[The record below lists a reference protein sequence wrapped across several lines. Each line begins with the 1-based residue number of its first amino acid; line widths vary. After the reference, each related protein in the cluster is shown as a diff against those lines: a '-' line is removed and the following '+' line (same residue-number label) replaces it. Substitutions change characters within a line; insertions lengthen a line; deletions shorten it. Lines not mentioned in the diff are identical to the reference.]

1 MCLSRQTKSSKRQTA
16 GISGAIFSF
25 SFLISTEREIERFV
39 DCARDLFTYF
49 FSKFNRS
56 KKKAFYIVTEIYGG
70 FIIVIYMLLLLYCY
84 YYIVHIFVEKSEFCN

>member
-56 KKKAFYIVTEIYGG
+56 KRKAFYIVTEIYGG
-70 FIIVIYMLLLLYCY
+70 FIIYYYICCY
-84 YYIVHIFVEKSEFCN
+84 YYIVIIILYIFS

>member
-56 KKKAFYIVTEIYGG
+56 KRKAFYIVTEIYGG
-70 FIIVIYMLLLLYCY
+70 FIIVIYVVIIILLLLYCTY
-84 YYIVHIFVEKSEFCN
+84 FRREK

>member
-70 FIIVIYMLLLLYCY
+70 FIIVIYVVIIILLLLYCTY
-84 YYIVHIFVEKSEFCN
+84 FRREK

>member
-16 GISGAIFSF
+16 GISGTIFSF

-56 KKKAFYIVTEIYGG
+56 KRKAFYIVTEIYGG
-70 FIIVIYMLLLLYCY
+70 FIIVIYVVIIILLLLYCTY
-84 YYIVHIFVEKSEFCN
+84 FRREK

>member
-56 KKKAFYIVTEIYGG
+56 KRKAFYIVTEIYGG
-70 FIIVIYMLLLLYCY
+70 FIIVIYVVIIILLLLYCT
-84 YYIVHIFVEKSEFCN
+84 HFRREK

>member
-16 GISGAIFSF
+16 GISGEIFSF

-56 KKKAFYIVTEIYGG
+56 KKKALYIVTEIYGG
-70 FIIVIYMLLLLYCY
+70 FIIVIYVVIIILLLLYCTY
-84 YYIVHIFVEKSEFCN
+84 FRREK

>member
-1 MCLSRQTKSSKRQTA
+1 MCLLRQTKSSKRQTA

-56 KKKAFYIVTEIYGG
+56 KRKAFYIVTEIYGG
-70 FIIVIYMLLLLYCY
+70 FIIVIYVVIIILLLLYCTY
-84 YYIVHIFVEKSEFCN
+84 FRREK

>member
-25 SFLISTEREIERFV
+25 SFLILTEREIERFV

-56 KKKAFYIVTEIYGG
+56 KRKAFYIVTEIYGG
-70 FIIVIYMLLLLYCY
+70 FIIVIYVVIIILLLLYCTY
-84 YYIVHIFVEKSEFCN
+84 FRREK